1 MNRDERAARFG
12 TIKTR
17 RLKRAAQRR
26 RPRGGVAFDDQ
37 ILRYTW
43 TRPTWLKGNPPA
55 RLTIEL
61 DGYIGSDGNRRFVAS
76 NGLQQLVDRAFAVGL
91 AITEKIA
98 PLKPVHVNQY
108 RVMKQCFD
116 WLRARR
122 ERVKRQFSSPRD
134 LVLSRKGRLD
144 SVANVLPDGIGWAS
158 DQAEDSW
165 DVDRLL
171 TEGRQLAHDRGIKR
185 PSSQTV
191 ISFGL
196 LAGARRNPLAADQ
209 NELEPLVR
217 SVLFSFE
224 ELNLDAN
231 ADLDLVVFNYLT
243 RLLARYKNH
252 NDESYRNLLFG
263 PQSNLA
269 RSVVGSMPKGSKLSE
284 EGVRRSLLRCG
295 WTAHRYV
302 GECIHAAMRTVH
314 NAIDPPLNESEA
326 RLFEQFYERQAYL
339 ANFPLVLLQDRLRF
353 LQPALFEIW
362 AEPLEENPIRV
373 FHRLLAYYADMV
385 DKRRSADRRI
395 KQQSGGMTHSMT
407 GIEDSAS
414 KAATRRRA
422 STNELADLLNGIVLA
437 AIRKRG
443 ISCKRDCEDIQAMLR
458 DQDNLPSAPSAVIT
472 VDVACE
478 RCDWSESIDLT
489 LAELAQAKYEVLP

>member
-1 MNRDERAARFG
+1 MDHNEQAARFG

-17 RLKRAAQRR
+17 RLKRATKRR
-26 RPRGGVAFDDQ
+26 RSRGEVAFDDQ

-43 TRPTWLKGNPPA
+43 TRPARLKGKLPA

-61 DGYIGSDGNRRFVAS
+61 DGYIGSDGNRRFVPS
-76 NGLQQLVDRAFAVGL
+76 NGLQHLVDQAFAAGL
-91 AITEKIA
+91 AITENIA
-98 PLKPVHVNQY
+98 SLEPKQVNQY

-134 LVLSRKGRLD
+134 LVLSKKGRLD

-158 DQAEDSW
+158 NQAEDSW

-185 PSSQTV
+185 PNSPAV

-196 LAGARRNPLAADQ
+196 LAGARLNPLAVDQ
-209 NELEPLVR
+209 NELEPLIR
-217 SVLFSFE
+217 SALFSFE
-224 ELNLDAN
+224 WLNREADA
-231 ADLDLVVFNYLT
+231 DVDLVVFNYLKQ
-243 RLLARYKNH
+243 LLARYKSH
-252 NDESYRNLLFG
+252 KDESYRKLLFG

-269 RSVVGSMPKGSKLSE
+269 GSVVGSMPKGKKLSE
-284 EGVRRSLLRCG
+284 EWVRRSLLRCG

-302 GECIHAAMRTVH
+302 GECVHAAMRTVH

-414 KAATRRRA
+414 KAATQRRA
-422 STNELADLLNGIVLA
+422 STNELADLLNGIVIA

-443 ISCKRDCEDIQAMLR
+443 ISCKGGCEDIQAMPR
-458 DQDNLPSAPSAVIT
+458 AQDNLLSDPSAVIT
-472 VDVACE
+472 VDVGCE
-478 RCDWSESIDLT
+478 QCDWSESIDLT
-489 LAELAQAKYEVLP
+489 LAELAQARYEVLP